1 MSSAFLAVRAYKRR
15 RGKTEQKNGE
25 RRGAMTRLGQ
35 PPFAQLLAVCL
46 VTTPQTS
53 MGRLPREQRTLW
65 PALPSHRRGVD
76 LFPEG

>member
-1 MSSAFLAVRAYKRR
+1 MSSAFLAVQAYKRR

-53 MGRLPREQRTLW
+53 MGRLPREQ
-65 PALPSHRRGVD
+65 PG
-76 LFPEG
+76 

>member
-46 VTTPQTS
+46 VTTS
-53 MGRLPREQRTLW
+53 YLVD
-65 PALPSHRRGVD
+65 PASGHMLVSKIKPCKCKHE
-76 LFPEG
+76 LN